1 MKSLSKGNFK
11 VAVLLLGAICFIAQD
26 LAAHGG
32 RWRGPSTKSAVDTDP
47 NSNKTT
53 VQGAS
58 EKGISYPGGG
68 PQIPFDS
75 ARWEFWWDY
84 NHEPLVGLK
93 TALYNLTPQAGAI
106 DFPFEKVTPK
116 SKKQLVR
123 LFTKIFREDSSARV
137 REAALMSLART
148 HDDSVLPWLQIA
160 LEDDNLYVRTMAV
173 IALGI
178 SQIEGA
184 VPVLQAIFEDKNE
197 STEIRSYSAVAVGL
211 AGGQPAVELFKY
223 WLDPKVFKG
232 LDKAL
237 QETVAFGAGL
247 TEDPTLGPHIR
258 TALIDNFTDDRITN
272 SYLVL
277 SLGRLG
283 DRAANAILLE
293 YMDARDTQVRRSAV
307 VALGASAS
315 PSDKDVIQG
324 LIDKIDNDSDNIMKN
339 FCYISLGKIGGETA
353 EEFLEEQLESVKR
366 AYLPY
371 VGLALGLTRNP
382 KYGKK
387 LFTKFMAV
395 RDLTTRGALAVAMGL
410 VNYRDA
416 IGEFRK
422 IVDNGGEPIFSGYC
436 ALTLGLLRDSES
448 VERIL
453 KLYQESNDVELQ
465 GNAARALGLIGD
477 LSVTSEL
484 YKLLDRSTP
493 DITRLSTAYNLGL
506 IGDQKA
512 IEPLTRVATN
522 KNENERFR
530 SYALLGLGMLGDDRE
545 SPVVSKI
552 SRNNNYTILDNFLSE
567 LMNVN

>member
-1 MKSLSKGNFK
+1 M
-11 VAVLLLGAICFIAQD
+11 
-26 LAAHGG
+26 
-32 RWRGPSTKSAVDTDP
+32 TD
-47 NSNKTT
+47 KTV
-53 VQGAS
+53 VQGTS

-93 TALYNLTPQAGAI
+93 SALMKLTPQAGAI
-106 DFPFEKVTPK
+106 DFPYEKVTPK

-123 LFTKIFREDSSARV
+123 LFTKVMREDSSARV
-137 REAALMSLART
+137 RESALLSLART
-148 HDDSVLPWLQIA
+148 HDETVLPWLQIA
-160 LEDDNLYVRTMAV
+160 LEDENLYVRTMAV
-173 IALGI
+173 IALGM

-184 VPVLQAIFEDKNE
+184 VPVLESVFNDAKK
-197 STEIRSYSAVAVGL
+197 STEERSYAAVAVGL
-211 AGGQPAVELFKY
+211 VGGQNAVELFKK
-223 WLDPKVFKG
+223 WLDPKVFKN
-232 LDKAL
+232 LDRSL
-237 QETVAFGAGL
+237 QQTVAFGVGL

-258 TALIDNFTDDRITN
+258 TALIENFSDDRITT

-283 DRAANAILLE
+283 DRAANAILLD
-293 YMDARDTQVRRSAV
+293 YMDAKDTQVRRSAV
-307 VALGASAS
+307 IALGASAS

-324 LIDKIDNDSDNIMKN
+324 LMDKVRDDSDNIMKN
-339 FCYISLGKIGGETA
+339 FCFISLGKIGGETA
-353 EEFLEEQLESVKR
+353 EAFLVTQLDEMKR

-371 VGLALGLTRNP
+371 VGLALGLTGNTEH
-382 KYGKK
+382 GKI
-387 LFTKFMAV
+387 LFAKFMTV
-395 RDLTTRGALAVAMGL
+395 KDLTSRGALAVAMGL
-410 VNYRDA
+410 LKYKDA
-416 IGEFRK
+416 IGELRK
-422 IVDNGGEPIFSGYC
+422 IVDSGGEPVFNGYC
-436 ALTLGLLRDSES
+436 ALALGMLRDSES

-484 YKLLDRSTP
+484 YKMLDKSTP
-493 DITRLSTAYNLGL
+493 DIKRLSTAYNLGL

-512 IEPLTRVATN
+512 VEPLIRVISN

-552 SRNNNYTILDNFLSE
+552 SRNNNDTILDNFLGE
-567 LMNVN
+567 LLNVN